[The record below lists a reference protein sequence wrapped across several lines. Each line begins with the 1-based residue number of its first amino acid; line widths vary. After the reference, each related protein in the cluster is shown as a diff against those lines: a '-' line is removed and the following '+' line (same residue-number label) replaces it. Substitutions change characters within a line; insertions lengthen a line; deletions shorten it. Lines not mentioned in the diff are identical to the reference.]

1 MSANSSQLEQV
12 KYIYGCRSKQYIA
25 SFSKIISIKK
35 HFLINKN
42 LYGSRIEHKPIYVSF
57 TGSTDSLTCMTY
69 HMLKNKDMR
78 VDNSQKSNV
87 LHVNILYKPLF
98 FFFLKKT
105 FSLNI
110 KLISGKFLIRKV
122 TSGFE

>member
-98 FFFLKKT
+98 FFFFLKNI
-105 FSLNI
+105 FSKYQTDIQQVFNPKSYLRI
-110 KLISGKFLIRKV
+110 
-122 TSGFE
+122 

>member
-12 KYIYGCRSKQYIA
+12 KYIYGFRSKQYIA

-78 VDNSQKSNV
+78 ADNSQKSNV

-98 FFFLKKT
+98 FFFLKT

>member
-87 LHVNILYKPLF
+87 LHLNILYKPLF
-98 FFFLKKT
+98 FFFLKT